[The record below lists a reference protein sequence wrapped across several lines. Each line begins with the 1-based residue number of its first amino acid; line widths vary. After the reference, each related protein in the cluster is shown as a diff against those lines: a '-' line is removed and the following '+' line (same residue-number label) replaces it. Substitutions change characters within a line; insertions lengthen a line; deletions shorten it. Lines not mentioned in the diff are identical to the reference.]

1 MSEALVAEI
10 QAALGP
16 RGWLDPA
23 DAGSALTGW
32 RGTYSGTPVL
42 VARPDTVGGVQEVVR
57 TCARH
62 GAAVVTQGGNTG
74 LAGGSVPID
83 DLSDG
88 RPSVLLLTTRL
99 NRITSV
105 DPARFTVTA
114 EAGCTI
120 EQVQQA
126 AAAADRQ
133 LAMDWGARG
142 SATVGGAISTNAGGL
157 NVLRYGNTRRHVL
170 GLEAV
175 LADGRVFDGLRA
187 LRKDNTGYDLKH
199 LFIGA
204 EGTLGVVT
212 RAVLELQPAMPH
224 HRSLFASLTGLDVVT
239 DLYGLAR
246 SIDPGGLTAFELV
259 PEMGVGVAV
268 DVLDVVRPI
277 DTRSEWYLLARFSGS
292 EPVTDTVTR
301 FLTEAVERGY
311 ATDAVVAETAS
322 QEANLWTLRDEL
334 PPEMLFDSR
343 GAKFDAAVPID
354 RIPEFQRSV
363 EAIAAR
369 LCGPEAVTFSFGH
382 LGDGNLHVYVLPS
395 LEHGGRLAP
404 DLVGSVTAAVDEVIW
419 DLGGTI
425 SAEHGIGQDLLAR
438 LPGQKSQVE
447 FDLMRSVKAALDP
460 TDIFNPGKGAQT
472 IERSTRSA
480 ARSGQDEVEA

>member
-1 MSEALVAEI
+1 MSEVLVAEI

-23 DAGSALTGW
+23 DAGSVLTGW

-74 LAGGSVPID
+74 LSGGSVPID

-105 DPARFTVTA
+105 DPARFTITA

-343 GAKFDAAVPID
+343 
-354 RIPEFQRSV
+354 
-363 EAIAAR
+363 

-404 DLVGSVTAAVDEVIW
+404 DLVGSVPAAVDEVIW
-419 DLGGTI
+419 ELGGTI

-447 FDLMRSVKAALDP
+447 FDLMRAVKAALDP
-460 TDIFNPGKGAQT
+460 TDTFNPGKGAQT

-480 ARSGQDEVEA
+480 GRSGQDEVEA

>member
-74 LAGGSVPID
+74 LSGGSVPID

-105 DPARFTVTA
+105 DPARVTVTA

-126 AAAADRQ
+126 AVAVDRQ
-133 LAMDWGARG
+133 LTRDWGARG

-239 DLYGLAR
+239 ALYGLAR
-246 SIDPGGLTAFELV
+246 SLDPGGLRAVALV
-259 PEMGVGVAV
+259 PAMGGGAAVQSSLLPALFGVGHIGSISGTLALISVLASALGALTFSLGSIVFGGYRSASLWFTVLPLAVA
-268 DVLDVVRPI
+268 
-277 DTRSEWYLLARFSGS
+277 LLAFVYRRHFAMETTSG
-292 EPVTDTVTR
+292 R
-301 FLTEAVERGY
+301 NHR
-311 ATDAVVAETAS
+311 TAG
-322 QEANLWTLRDEL
+322 
-334 PPEMLFDSR
+334 PPR
-343 GAKFDAAVPID
+343 P
-354 RIPEFQRSV
+354 R
-363 EAIAAR
+363 
-369 LCGPEAVTFSFGH
+369 
-382 LGDGNLHVYVLPS
+382 N
-395 LEHGGRLAP
+395 
-404 DLVGSVTAAVDEVIW
+404 
-419 DLGGTI
+419 
-425 SAEHGIGQDLLAR
+425 
-438 LPGQKSQVE
+438 
-447 FDLMRSVKAALDP
+447 
-460 TDIFNPGKGAQT
+460 
-472 IERSTRSA
+472 
-480 ARSGQDEVEA
+480 